1 MTQSNE
7 RLEAIIA
14 DPNANQQLKDLAQAE
29 LNNRQIMAKAAGG
42 DNAAQLM
49 VALGVMMDSWKKQ
62 NPTVVGGGVG
72 VSKQE
77 VEDMLRDILAQ
88 TKISMDDLDPE
99 LKAKLS
105 GQVKIALTLNTPKA
119 TLINQSKETLE
130 AFERPLMQKIVSD
143 MLARNN
149 VYLYGGAGTGKTFIA
164 GQLAEILGYDLITVN
179 CNQFTSSLDLL
190 GGQTI
195 EGYQRGRLEMAW
207 GNYDTD
213 GKPFKGAILLLDELP
228 KIDPN
233 TAGILNEALAKV
245 KDFKPDGRVPQI
257 TNGRGQKVDLGNMF
271 VIATGNVKLNETSVE
286 YEANFKQD
294 LSLQD
299 RFSGST
305 YQIFVDYENEA
316 YKIMKGFAFIWIYM
330 TKMRE
335 VIMEERW
342 TGQAFVSIRI
352 MTSMRDTYKV
362 YRGQNRKKLGA
373 DELELTNPKTLKQA
387 VDSFLSLFVSEQNIN
402 KLKTDTNYDE
412 FLRIVEEKD
421 KLPLDALDTK
431 EELDIVKKMVA
442 ENKKF
447 IASKTI

>member
-1 MTQSNE
+1 
-7 RLEAIIA
+7 L
-14 DPNANQQLKDLAQAE
+14 
-29 LNNRQIMAKAAGG
+29 
-42 DNAAQLM
+42 
-49 VALGVMMDSWKKQ
+49 
-62 NPTVVGGGVG
+62 
-72 VSKQE
+72 
-77 VEDMLRDILAQ
+77 
-88 TKISMDDLDPE
+88 
-99 LKAKLS
+99 
-105 GQVKIALTLNTPKA
+105 LTLNTPKA

-164 GQLAEILGYDLITVN
+164 GQLADILGYQLITVN

-195 EGYQRGRLEMAW
+195 DGYQMGRLEMAW
-207 GNYDTD
+207 GNYDQD
-213 GKPFKGAILLLDELP
+213 GNSFNGAILLLDELP

-257 TNGRGQKVDLGNMF
+257 TNGKGKKVDLGNMF
-271 VIATGNVKLNETSVE
+271 VIATGNVRLNETSVE

-305 YQIFVDYENEA
+305 YRIYVDYKNEA

-335 VIMEERW
+335 VILSEKW

-352 MTSMRDTYKV
+352 MISMRDTYLV
-362 YRGQNRKKLGA
+362 YRNQNRKKIGVEEM
-373 DELELTNPKTLKQA
+373 ELVEPKTLKQA
-387 VDSFLSLFVSEQNIN
+387 LDSFLSLFYTEDIVL
-402 KLKTDTNYDE
+402 KLKADTGYDE
-412 FLRIVEEKD
+412 FIKTIKAKD
-421 KLPLDALDTK
+421 KLPIDALDTK
-431 EELDIVKKMVA
+431 EEMDIVADMVKK
-442 ENKKF
+442 NQDF
-447 IASKTI
+447 INSQTI